1 MVKKKAKKSRKK
13 TGKISSKSKSW
24 EEIGKVVGKKV
35 GREMKGKKCSPWER
49 WHPKHDENGGFFG
62 RLLFIIGILA
72 VLSKLGYLDGISV
85 WLKILIG
92 AGFSLMRF

>member
-1 MVKKKAKKSRKK
+1 MAKKKKKQEKK
-13 TGKISSKSKSW
+13 KQPKIGGKSW
-24 EEIGKVVGKKV
+24 EDIGKIVGGKFGK
-35 GREMKGKKCSPWER
+35 EFQSKKCSPWES

-62 RLLFIIGILA
+62 RLLFIIGVLV
-72 VLSKLGYLDGISV
+72 VLSKLGYLGGVSV